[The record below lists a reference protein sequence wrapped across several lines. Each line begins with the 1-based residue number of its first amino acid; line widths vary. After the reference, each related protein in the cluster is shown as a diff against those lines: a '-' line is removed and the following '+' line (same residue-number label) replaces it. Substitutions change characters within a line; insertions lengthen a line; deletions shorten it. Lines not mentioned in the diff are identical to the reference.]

1 MRATSRGAAPR
12 CFGATHWGR
21 LWAALGAALFLAGT
35 ALAQAPAQVTGP
47 QGEVPP
53 PPAGDGV
60 IRGQAIVVGSDSRP
74 ADLAVALYALRA
86 DGAPGLSGTRTD
98 AQGRFVFE
106 GISAAGD
113 IVYLVGTEY
122 GGVPFAQRVVF
133 ENDAQTLS
141 MELALRESVE
151 SSDTLEVAEVTYKF
165 DWVGGQLFVQVSHR
179 IVNPNNQVVYVRE
192 ARRDALSPAFEATL
206 PETLTEYIDGQ
217 GGGRTDLV
225 RQGDGLAFWGPIYPG
240 PQDLR
245 YGYLLDDPRVSGDG
259 TAPDRLEI
267 VESLPEGAGS
277 LRVLLPAEDGAPSG
291 GGLSEPAERVSIED
305 VEYAS
310 YTGNAVPPGGELRFQ
325 VPVPASSTDSK
336 ALRLTRADYWID
348 HDDTAMRVTVE
359 VHVSVAGSARLL
371 APPGGHLLE
380 FSLPPNAEF
389 LGLTGST
396 RMLGV
401 EASGDGGLAVRGPLA
416 PGPSVIGYR
425 YRIPVEGRAELGIRF
440 ERAVDLLNVLVADN
454 GVIIESKRLH
464 RKRPFKQGTRFYLH
478 REAYQLSAD
487 ELVLVQLESL
497 RRSGVQSD
505 GARWAAL
512 LLAGMA
518 ALFLVSP
525 LRKGAEPETKEEIS
539 ELTVEREALYESI
552 RDLDHDFE
560 TGKLDENDFRT
571 LRDELRGR
579 AIALMR
585 QEQDGASA
593 VPDLTARA
601 AEPLCP
607 GCGARVKNHWSFC
620 SECGHGLQSD
630 REPA

>member
-1 MRATSRGAAPR
+1 MRPNRQSVVRSA
-12 CFGATHWGR
+12 FGATSWR
-21 LWAALGAALFLAGT
+21 PLGAALSIALFAAGV

-47 QGEVPP
+47 RGEVPP
-53 PPAGDGV
+53 PPAGEGV
-60 IRGQAIVVGSDSRP
+60 IQGQVIVVGSDSRP
-74 ADLAVALYALRA
+74 ADLAVALYALRS

-106 GISAAGD
+106 GISAAPD

-133 ENDAQTLS
+133 ENNAQTLS

-151 SSDTLEVAEVTYKF
+151 SSDALEVSEVTYKF

-179 IVNPNNQVVYVRE
+179 IVNPSNEVVYVRE
-192 ARRDALSPAFEATL
+192 ARRDGLAPAFEATL
-206 PETLTEYIDGQ
+206 PATLTEYIDGQ

-225 RQGDGLAFWGPIYPG
+225 RQGERLAFWGPIYPG

-245 YGYLLDDPRVSGDG
+245 YGYLLDDPRVAPDG
-259 TAPDRLEI
+259 AAPDRLDIIET
-267 VESLPEGAGS
+267 LPEGAAS
-277 LRVLLPAEDGAPSG
+277 VRVLLPAEDGAPSG
-291 GGLSEPAERVSIED
+291 GGLSEAAERVAIED

-310 YTGNAVPPGGELRFQ
+310 YAGNPVSPGGELRFQ
-325 VPVPASSTDSK
+325 VPVPASSSDSK

-359 VHVSVAGSARLL
+359 VHISVAGSARLL
-371 APPGGHLLE
+371 APPGGRLLE
-380 FSLPPNAEF
+380 FALPPNAEF

-425 YRIPVEGRAELGIRF
+425 YRIPVQGRAELSIQF

-487 ELVLVQLESL
+487 ELVSVQLESL
-497 RRSGVQSD
+497 QRSGVKSNR
-505 GARWAAL
+505 ARWAAL
-512 LLAGMA
+512 FFA
-518 ALFLVSP
+518 AAAAFFLVSP
-525 LRKGAEPETKEEIS
+525 LRRVAEPESQEEVS
-539 ELTVEREALYESI
+539 ELALQREALYESI

-560 TGKLDENDFRT
+560 TGKLDEPEFRA
-571 LRDELRGR
+571 LRDELRSE

-585 QEQDGASA
+585 QEEGGA
-593 VPDLTARA
+593 A
-601 AEPLCP
+601 AAPRPASEPLCP
-607 GCGARVKNHWSFC
+607 NCGTSTKTHWSFC
-620 SECGHGLQSD
+620 AECGHGLHSGK
-630 REPA
+630 EPA